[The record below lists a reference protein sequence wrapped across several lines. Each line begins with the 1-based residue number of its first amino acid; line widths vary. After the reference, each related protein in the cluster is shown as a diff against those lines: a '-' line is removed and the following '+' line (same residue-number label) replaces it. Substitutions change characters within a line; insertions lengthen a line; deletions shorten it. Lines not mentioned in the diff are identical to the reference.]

1 MELAKQVLPHAVERT
16 LTLSA
21 ATSRWL
27 SLASSQNGVPVV
39 RELTVELKSAE
50 SARQVELR
58 VTSAPAFIYPFSLR
72 IDRID
77 PTRPRTFQDLKIQAN
92 HEYLA
97 GLTEAF
103 EGSLQIE
110 ALIDGEA
117 VASIRAELKL
127 LPADQWE
134 GLNDIP
140 EILAAHVQPNHPV
153 VGQILAR
160 AGAILKLSGIS
171 GLSGYQQQSR
181 EIVGRQVAAIYGAI
195 RERDLVYVNPPAQ
208 FHTLGQRI
216 RLPDQIAHER
226 LATCLDLAVLFA
238 ACLEQAGLHP
248 LILMSEDHAWLGCWL
263 DEGAAC
269 ASPVD
274 EDGQTLRKRRVV
286 GELLS
291 LELTLLTQKGVLFS
305 EAQRVGIERLNDE
318 TKFRAAFDVRLA
330 RQTGIRP
337 IPSRVNGIFEVPK
350 DAPVDARAQKIDAV
364 EVTDIP
370 LPSEA
375 DPDAEPLN
383 LRLEQWKRKLLDLS
397 LRNKL
402 INFKAT
408 AKMLKVLGADLALIE
423 DALADHKSFGFE
435 VNPRYEN
442 QKDPSTGNKLPAEPV
457 AARLESHLKS
467 ARDRLK
473 LTMFEEDKEKLD
485 TRLTDL
491 YRTARTAED
500 ESGVSPLFLALGM
513 IEWKETDRSTTTLRA
528 PILLVPVELD
538 RSSVRAGLSGFSLI
552 SRDEETRIN
561 PTLLEKLRRDYG
573 IAFDVPDVAPTDD
586 SGVDVNRILGLF
598 RHIVVNRKGWDVKD
612 EIWLGEF
619 SFKKF
624 LMWRDLQERESALR
638 AHPIVDQMLERPHS
652 PMASQ
657 GEFPNPRELDHLHAP
672 SEVFTPLVADSSQL
686 AAIQAASEGKSFVL
700 EGPPGTGKSQTITNL
715 IAHCMAHG
723 KTVLFISEKKAAL
736 EVVRKRLSDINLGA
750 YCLEVHSDKARKT
763 EVIEQLKAPLA
774 VNITRVQA
782 KWQATSDSL
791 GKTRSRLNEYV
802 EALHHRYPCELS
814 IYECTG
820 WLCQNP
826 SVTALPL
833 TWGDPEVGASHSIES
848 MRSLVNEIPP
858 PLSQLGALGTH
869 ALQGSLLSDSSPLI
883 ERSCKEATKAALN
896 SVLALIKVLD
906 PVLQRLACENNLNS
920 NELDSVAELAKQ
932 LLLLPALPRTLGA
945 AIGHNSILGNLRYA
959 ATTLAKQQ
967 ELVRDLAT
975 HFRADFLASDVNEVE
990 ALFLAAKKSWWLKS
1004 WMKKRALRAYLSRY
1018 TNDGSSLAYALENVE
1033 ESTARVRLV
1042 RALDNDLKDVEGKVI
1057 SFLGEA
1063 WAGPQTDPQS
1073 LLRFA
1078 NWLEAVQ
1085 ATLNKLARLDSNR
1098 LKRIQEGV
1106 RNLATIGYDDVA
1118 GGGAL
1123 AVELKSL
1130 DSARSDFVQTMARV
1144 MEVLRF
1150 EPTTLDPAAAAYLA
1164 RAAKWLGGI
1173 GNALGADHLRFWA
1186 AWQRLRTQAT
1196 AAGLSPLTE
1205 YCEASDSGVADL
1217 PQVFE
1222 ASIRQ
1227 WLVEEGLSRSAPLKN
1242 FIGKSQDQLIK
1253 EFRALDA
1260 EYLGLASAAAATRV
1274 DARIP
1279 RESLD
1284 TSFSKEWALL
1294 NRELNKK
1301 SRHQPL
1307 RKIFAGMP
1315 TLMARIKPCL
1325 LMSPLSVAQHL
1336 DTEFPPFDLV
1346 VFDEASQIPV
1356 WDAIGAI
1363 ARARQAIIVGD
1374 PKQLPPTSFFSRA
1387 DDDEEIID
1395 APEDLESILDETMT
1409 TLPVRRLEWHYRS
1422 RYESL
1427 ITFSNR
1433 RYYNGKLVTFP
1444 SPVAEDRAVQLHR
1457 VDGIYGRGTSR
1468 TNRQEAE
1475 AVVAFVLEHLR
1486 SPERST
1492 ESIGIVTFNAP
1503 QQQLIDDLLDNAR
1516 REDPAL
1522 EPYFA
1527 KGAGMEEVFVKNLEN
1542 VQGDERDVIIF
1553 STTFGLDDIGK
1564 PSMNFGPINGANG
1577 PRRLNVA
1584 ITRSRLAMHVFT
1596 SIPQQMLDTTRT
1608 TSVGVKHLKEFLD
1621 YAERG
1626 VNALRESSEATS
1638 QDPESPFEEAVAAA
1652 LRAKG
1657 WNVHYQVGC
1666 GGYRIDLG
1674 IVNPKAPGR
1683 YLAGVECDGASYHSG
1698 ATARDRDRL
1707 RQYKLEELG
1716 WTLHRIWSTEW
1727 WRRPGQETETLHK
1740 ALNAQLANFTASA

>member
-1 MELAKQVLPHAVERT
+1 MELAKQALPRTVDRT

-21 ATSRWL
+21 VTSRWL

-39 RELTVELKSAE
+39 RELTVELNSAE

-58 VTSAPAFIYPFSLR
+58 VTSAPAFVYPFSIR

-77 PTRPRTFQDLKIQAN
+77 PTGPRTFQNLQIQAN
-92 HEYLA
+92 HEFLA

-103 EGSLQIE
+103 EGSLCIE
-110 ALIDGEA
+110 ALIDGA
-117 VASIRAELKL
+117 VVTTARAELRL

-153 VGQILAR
+153 VGQLLTR
-160 AGAILKLSGIS
+160 AGAILKLSGIT

-181 EIVGRQVAAIYGAI
+181 EIVGRQIAAIYGAI
-195 RERDLVYVNPPAQ
+195 RERDLVYVAPPAQ

-263 DEGAAC
+263 DEGGAC

-274 EDGQTLRKRRVV
+274 EDGQTLRKRRVI
-286 GELLS
+286 GELMS
-291 LELTLLTQKGVLFS
+291 LELTLLTQKSVLFAD
-305 EAQRVGIERLNDE
+305 AQRVGVERLNDE
-318 TKFRAAFDVRLA
+318 AHFRAAFDVRLG
-330 RQTGIRP
+330 RQSGIRP
-337 IPSRVNGIFEVPK
+337 IPSRVDGIFEIPEVAPA
-350 DAPVDARAQKIDAV
+350 DPRATVHDPVDVINVPAPA
-364 EVTDIP
+364 ETDP
-370 LPSEA
+370 E
-375 DPDAEPLN
+375 AEPLN
-383 LRLEQWKRKLLDLS
+383 LRLERWKRKLLDLS

-423 DALADHKSFGFE
+423 DALADQKSFGFE
-435 VNPRYEN
+435 TNPRYEN
-442 QKDPSTGNKLPAEPV
+442 QKDASTGTKLPAEAV
-457 AARLESHLKS
+457 TARLESHLKS
-467 ARDRLK
+467 SRDRLK
-473 LTMFEEDKEKLD
+473 LTMLEEDKEKLD

-513 IEWKETDRSTTTLRA
+513 LEWKETDRSTTILRA
-528 PILLVPVELD
+528 PILLVPVVLE
-538 RSSVRAGLSGFSLI
+538 RSSVRAALSGFSLS
-552 SRDEETRIN
+552 SRDEDTRIN

-573 IAFDVPDVAPTDD
+573 IAFDVPDVAPTDE

-598 RHIVVNRKGWDVKD
+598 RHVVVNRKGWDVKD

-619 SFKKF
+619 SFKKL
-624 LMWRDLQERESALR
+624 LMWRDLQEREAALR

-657 GEFPNPRELDHLHAP
+657 GEFPNPRELDHSHAP
-672 SEVFTPLVADSSQL
+672 AEIFTPLVADSSQL

-736 EVVRKRLSDINLGA
+736 EVVRKRLADINLGA

-774 VNITRVQA
+774 MNVTRVQA
-782 KWQATSDSL
+782 KWQATSESL
-791 GKTRSRLNEYV
+791 GKSRARLNEYV

-820 WLCQNP
+820 WLCQHADTTP
-826 SVTALPL
+826 LPL
-833 TWGDPEVGASHSIES
+833 SWGDPRAGDRPSLSE
-848 MRSLVNEIPP
+848 MRSLINEIPAL
-858 PLSQLGALGTH
+858 LSQLGPLGSHT
-869 ALQGSLLSDSSPLI
+869 LKGSGLDDSSPLI
-883 ERSCKEATKAALN
+883 ERASKESTRAALK
-896 SVLALIKVLD
+896 SALALNKVLD
-906 PVLQRLACENNLNS
+906 PIAKRLGVGSELNS
-920 NELDSVAELAKQ
+920 KEIDCVAEISKQ
-932 LLLLPALPRTLGA
+932 LLLLSALPRTLGA
-945 AIGHNSILGNLRYA
+945 GVGESPALVQLRSA
-959 ATTLAKQQ
+959 AQTLQARQGIVR
-967 ELVRDLAT
+967 ELLT
-975 HFRADFLASDVNEVE
+975 HFHSDYLASNVGEFD
-990 ALFLAAKKSWWLKS
+990 ALHASAMSSWWPNS
-1004 WMKKRALRAYLSRY
+1004 WLKKRTLRGRLARY
-1018 TNDGSSLAYALENVE
+1018 TNSSEALAYAMAHLP
-1033 ESTARVRLV
+1033 ESTARVRSVQDLDKQLN
-1042 RALDNDLKDVEGKVI
+1042 ALEEQLIGC
-1057 SFLGEA
+1057 LGEA
-1063 WAGPQTDPQS
+1063 WTGPQTDPQN
-1073 LLRFA
+1073 LFRCA
-1078 NWLEAVQ
+1078 NWLETVQ
-1085 ATLNKLARLDSNR
+1085 TTLNKLTRLDPARL
-1098 LKRIQEGV
+1098 KGIQESV
-1106 RNLATIGYDDVA
+1106 RNLALLGYDDIKGA
-1118 GGGAL
+1118 GAL
-1123 AVELKSL
+1123 ASELKSL
-1130 DSARSDFVQTMARV
+1130 ELARDEFAQAITREF
-1144 MEVLRF
+1144 EVLKF
-1150 EPTTLDPAAAAYLA
+1150 EPAALDPVAPRYLA
-1164 RAAKWLGGI
+1164 RAAKWLDGI
-1173 GNALGADHLRFWA
+1173 QKALAADHLRFWT
-1186 AWQRLRTQAT
+1186 AWQRLRNQAA
-1196 AAGLSPLTE
+1196 AAGLAPLVE
-1205 YCEASDSGVADL
+1205 YCEEAEGGVAEL
-1217 PQVFE
+1217 PDVFE

-1227 WLVEEGLSRSAPLKN
+1227 WVVEEGLSRSAPLKN

-1253 EFRALDA
+1253 EFRALDT
-1260 EYLGLASAAAATRV
+1260 EYLGLASAAAAARV

-1279 RESLD
+1279 RDSLD
-1284 TSFSKEWALL
+1284 TASSKEWALL
-1294 NRELNKK
+1294 NKELNKK
-1301 SRHQPL
+1301 SRHRPL
-1307 RKIFAGMP
+1307 RKLFAGMP
-1315 TLMARIKPCL
+1315 SLMARIKPCL

-1374 PKQLPPTSFFSRA
+1374 PKQMPPTSFFSRE
-1387 DDDEEIID
+1387 DDEEEIID

-1433 RYYNGKLVTFP
+1433 RYYDGKLVTFP

-1468 TNRQEAE
+1468 TNREEAE
-1475 AVVAFVLEHLR
+1475 TVVAFVLEHLR
-1486 SPERST
+1486 SPERQS
-1492 ESIGIVTFNAP
+1492 ESIGIVTFNA
-1503 QQQLIDDLLDNAR
+1503 QQQELIDDLLDNAR
-1516 REDPAL
+1516 REDPSL
-1522 EPYFA
+1522 ESHFS
-1527 KGAGMEEVFVKNLEN
+1527 KGVGREEVFVKNLEN

-1564 PSMNFGPINGANG
+1564 MSLNFGPINGANG

-1608 TSVGVKHLKEFLD
+1608 TSVGVRHLKEFLD

-1626 VNALRESSEATS
+1626 VDALSESTQGGAEDA
-1638 QDPESPFEEAVAAA
+1638 ESPFEESVAAA

-1657 WNVHYQVGC
+1657 WDVHYQIGC

-1674 IVNPKAPGR
+1674 IVNPKIPGR

-1707 RQYKLEELG
+1707 RQFKLEELG

-1727 WRRPGQETETLHK
+1727 WRRPREEVETLHK
-1740 ALNAQLANFTASA
+1740 KLNAQLASSVTS